1 MHSMFWQ
8 TPYQVPFFPTVL
20 TTVRRQV
27 VAENLLS
34 SLKLWMNFLGAL
46 TKFTKN
52 LSEQTQL
59 LENEK
64 NRESENMDKEETPKN
79 LAVVENCKDGT
90 RPGEENVPQQRSRK
104 RKRHRKEG

>member
-8 TPYQVPFFPTVL
+8 TPYQGPFFPTVL

-90 RPGEENVPQQRSRK
+90 RPGEENGPQQSSRK